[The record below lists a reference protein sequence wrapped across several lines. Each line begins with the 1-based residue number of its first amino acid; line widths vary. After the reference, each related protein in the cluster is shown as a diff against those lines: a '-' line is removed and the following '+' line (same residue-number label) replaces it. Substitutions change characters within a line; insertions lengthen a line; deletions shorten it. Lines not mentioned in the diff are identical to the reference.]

1 VARRT
6 AEILAGACCST
17 WFVQTQHHTPV
28 ATLSRSE
35 GPVRERLL
43 GPLSRGELLSGVAY
57 AHLRSYPRTPVRVTR
72 RRDGWRFDGTVPW
85 YTGWGLN
92 DVMLLAGV
100 TDGGEV
106 LFAFTEAREQPGLR
120 ASEPMR
126 LAALTASRTV
136 SLELDGLWLP
146 EEAVALRKPYE
157 EWAAT
162 DRAKTVDASPAVFG
176 ITEAALAPLGEE
188 TAEPLRSRLEEIRGR
203 AYELA
208 DLPMTSER
216 MAERLTLRIRAAEL
230 MRTATTAGVVAGG
243 GRSMSLTGTAQR
255 LAREALF
262 LLVQGQ
268 TAQSR
273 GPIGTYWAR
282 SVLVVRRDHDEEGV
296 RLQVHHDGR
305 RLALGATLGRVLL
318 GRPRSARSSRRK
330 PLQHL
335 RAHSGRHLQNRTSTR
350 PSTTCLLHF
359 ACPPS
364 ARSCSRLCVWSR
376 TVSLPTSTH
385 KEKISAEWA
394 KAALTA
400 HRTSSGQAC
409 ESKETSHGQ
418 RLAHQR

>member
-1 VARRT
+1 MTIKDHPLVARAHRLAHDLLAPLAERVDQEGVPTSHIDAIKGSGLLGVSAPETYGGWAAPAAVARRT

-28 ATLSRSE
+28 ATLTRSE

-43 GPLSRGELLSGVAY
+43 GPLARGELLSGVAY
-57 AHLRSYPRTPVRVTR
+57 AHLRSYPRTPVRVAR
-72 RRDGWRFDGTVPW
+72 MRDGWRFDGTVPW

-106 LFAFTEAREQPGLR
+106 VFAFTEAREQPGLR

-176 ITEAALAPLGEE
+176 ITEAALAPLAGE
-188 TAEPLRSRLEEIRGR
+188 TADPLRSRLEEIRGR

-208 DLPMTSER
+208 DLPPTSER
-216 MAERLTLRIRAAEL
+216 MAQRLTLRIRAAEL

-243 GRSMSLTGTAQR
+243 GRSLSLTGRAQR

-268 TAQSR
+268 TAESR
-273 GPIGTYWAR
+273 GAHLD
-282 SVLVVRRDHDEEGV
+282 VLV
-296 RLQVHHDGR
+296 
-305 RLALGATLGRVLL
+305 T
-318 GRPRSARSSRRK
+318 
-330 PLQHL
+330 
-335 RAHSGRHLQNRTSTR
+335 
-350 PSTTCLLHF
+350 
-359 ACPPS
+359 
-364 ARSCSRLCVWSR
+364 
-376 TVSLPTSTH
+376 
-385 KEKISAEWA
+385 
-394 KAALTA
+394 
-400 HRTSSGQAC
+400 QA
-409 ESKETSHGQ
+409 S
-418 RLAHQR
+418 